1 MWVVLFGFGTFFLN
15 YATLVPVG
23 EGMGLTTVTAGSILT
38 IMMVAVVGVQ
48 PVASMLNSRFGPRHA
63 LGIALILQGISNIVG
78 LVDGSPIAVLLTASI
93 IGGLGFGVLVV
104 SGTAVVPST
113 VVPSRLGRALGYF
126 GATTDGAT
134 ALGAPTG
141 LWLIEVIPPV
151 GLRWVGCVLI
161 VVALPALL
169 LIPKTQRSLETSASE
184 YSTENTGSL
193 TGRRFS
199 GLVIV
204 LLPVAI
210 AMTAFGLIL
219 AFGPLDNKTS
229 AAEFIVTMQVLAII
243 GRFLAS
249 SALDHRTGKSVMV
262 GAIILALIGLA
273 STALLSGGLE
283 LYLAMVVL
291 GFGIGSIQAASLVL
305 CFEQAGNA
313 NHGSVAW
320 NMTFDIGLGFAGLV
334 GGFGFTYWGAAAT
347 YGVCA
352 TALLLTGMLF
362 VMYFRGQRRV

>member
-23 EGMGLTTVTAGSILT
+23 KDMGLSAVSAGSILT

-48 PVASMLNSRFGPRHA
+48 PLASLLNSRFGPRHA
-63 LGIALILQGISNIVG
+63 LCIALTLQGISNVVG
-78 LVDGSPIAVLLTASI
+78 LSGGSPVAVLLAASI

-126 GATTDGAT
+126 GATTAGAT
-134 ALGAPTG
+134 AIGAPTG
-141 LWLIEVIPPV
+141 LWLIEAIPPV

-161 VVALPALL
+161 VVGLPALL
-169 LIPKTQRSLETSASE
+169 FIPKAQRPSE
-184 YSTENTGSL
+184 SPAPEDSTDGPRRVA
-193 TGRRFS
+193 GRRFI
-199 GLVIV
+199 GLIIV

-219 AFGPLDNKTS
+219 AFGPLDNKATT
-229 AAEFIVTMQVLAII
+229 AEFIVTMQVFAII

-249 SALDHRTGKSVMV
+249 SAVDHRSGKSVMV
-262 GAIILALIGLA
+262 VAIILTLIGLA
-273 STALLSGGLE
+273 STALLSAGLG
-283 LYLAMVVL
+283 LYLAMAVL

-334 GGFGFTYWGAAAT
+334 GGFGFTYLGAAIT

-352 TALLLTGMLF
+352 AALSITGLLF
-362 VMYFRGQRRV
+362 VLYFRSKRQV

>member
-1 MWVVLFGFGTFFLN
+1 
-15 YATLVPVG
+15 
-23 EGMGLTTVTAGSILT
+23 MGLTAVTAGSILT
-38 IMMVAVVGVQ
+38 TMMVAVVGVQ
-48 PVASMLNSRFGPRHA
+48 PVASLLISRFGPRHA
-63 LGIALILQGISNIVG
+63 LCIALLLQGISNVVG
-78 LVDGSPIAVLLTASI
+78 LVGGYPIATLLVASI

-126 GATTDGAT
+126 GATTAGAT
-134 ALGAPTG
+134 AIGAPTG
-141 LWLIEVIPPV
+141 LWLIEAIPPV

-161 VVALPALL
+161 VVGLPALL
-169 LIPKTQRSLETSASE
+169 LIPKTQRSPENPASG
-184 YSTENTGSL
+184 YSTDHTRSVA
-193 TGRRFS
+193 GRRLI
-199 GLVIV
+199 GLVMV

-219 AFGPLDNKTS
+219 AFGPLDDKTT

-249 SALDHRTGKSVMV
+249 SALDQRTGKSVMIA
-262 GAIILALIGLA
+262 AIILTLIGLA
-273 STALLSGGLE
+273 STALLSAGLG
-283 LYLAMVVL
+283 LYLAMAVL

-305 CFEQAGNA
+305 CFEQAGSA

-334 GGFGFTYWGAAAT
+334 GGFGFTYWGAAIT

-352 TALLLTGMLF
+352 VALLITGMFF
-362 VMYFRGQRRV
+362 VLYFRGQRRV

>member
-48 PVASMLNSRFGPRHA
+48 PVASMLYSRFGPRHA

-126 GATTDGAT
+126 GATTAGAT

-151 GLRWVGCVLI
+151 GLRWVRSEEHTSELQSRGHI
-161 VVALPALL
+161 VCRLL
-169 LIPKTQRSLETSASE
+169 LEKKKRYDTIPTASHTQ
-184 YSTENTGSL
+184 Y
-193 TGRRFS
+193 
-199 GLVIV
+199 V
-204 LLPVAI
+204 
-210 AMTAFGLIL
+210 
-219 AFGPLDNKTS
+219 
-229 AAEFIVTMQVLAII
+229 
-243 GRFLAS
+243 
-249 SALDHRTGKSVMV
+249 
-262 GAIILALIGLA
+262 
-273 STALLSGGLE
+273 
-283 LYLAMVVL
+283 
-291 GFGIGSIQAASLVL
+291 
-305 CFEQAGNA
+305 
-313 NHGSVAW
+313 
-320 NMTFDIGLGFAGLV
+320 
-334 GGFGFTYWGAAAT
+334 
-347 YGVCA
+347 
-352 TALLLTGMLF
+352 
-362 VMYFRGQRRV
+362 